1 MSDQTDDA
9 PRKRGDAQWRSERD
23 GIAARNDAA
32 RKAGKQERQ
41 NNERRA
47 ESTRRAADM
56 RERAEM
62 GLNSGGG
69 SASHEGTR

>member
-1 MSDQTDDA
+1 MSDQTES

-41 NNERRA
+41 DNERRA
-47 ESTRRAADM
+47 DAIRRAADK
-56 RERAEM
+56 RERDEM
-62 GLNSGGG
+62 GLNAGGG
-69 SASHEGTR
+69 SASNEGSR